1 MAIDDD
7 PFGAAPARKPAGHE
21 VGSDISILS
30 ETEIEERVELLGA
43 EIERLRGVLAAKRA
57 SRQAAENF
65 FKR

>member
-7 PFGAAPARKPAGHE
+7 PFGTAPVRKPAGHE

-30 ETEIEERVELLGA
+30 ETEIEERIALLGA
-43 EIERLRGVLAAKRA
+43 EIERLRGALAAKRA